1 MLQFDK
7 VVSAII
13 GVHAFTVLGPQVG
26 SMCPALLKL
35 VFAVAEGILTTPMQI
50 LVLQDM
56 LLGMCPQGAQHM
68 GSLWLHFEAPFGWAG
83 SSLKV

>member
-26 SMCPALLKL
+26 SWCPPLLKL
-35 VFAVAEGILTTPMQI
+35 VFVVAEAMLLSPLQI

-56 LLGMCPQGAQHM
+56 LLGMCPQGAQHIA
-68 GSLWLHFEAPFGWAG
+68 SLWLHLEAPFGWAG
-83 SSLKV
+83 SSSEV